1 MSYVGKRAIDRQCL
15 VNLEPDMLRG
25 EDQDGGG
32 GFSCGGDSP
41 QQSSRRWE
49 NQGPLRRIC
58 YEFSVVASQLK
69 RAEAT
74 KGDSKQVDDIVAL
87 WRKRSELAKRI
98 VEAAASTIE
107 DVVLKMAMTEFLL
120 LEGDLRVGL
129 IPQCLEECDRAL
141 AQEGDG
147 EPCLEAL
154 ERELWALCERVEHQ
168 TAALEARWDC
178 VEQSEEVGGPNDAR
192 ADFSLARAW
201 NELNESIWSVARY
214 ETMTPIGLRAKGTMF
229 RDLLALVGAM
239 DGLSALQE
247 LIPARLR
254 SPGISSPSRE
264 RLADA
269 SPFRGVIAEEF
280 SFAPDPLKRRA
291 SDDLEVHPMPRH
303 FLIAMSVSLVA
314 LSTPAFAGPGDSSN
328 SGGVVQSGRSEP
340 GIVSPAPPGARFG
353 E

>member
-1 MSYVGKRAIDRQCL
+1 MRRHMVGSGLILFVRYQVVELYWLWWFIPDRHPYGNAVPEVAAYSRKGLSFMSYVGKRAIDRQCS

-49 NQGPLRRIC
+49 NQGPLWRIC

-147 EPCLEAL
+147 EPCFEAL

-178 VEQSEEVGGPNDAR
+178 VEQSKEVGGPNDAR

-214 ETMTPIGLRAKGTMF
+214 ETMTPVGLRAKGTMF

-239 DGLSALQE
+239 DGLSALQDSY
-247 LIPARLR
+247 LRDFDHLAYRRLHGKD
-254 SPGISSPSRE
+254 S
-264 RLADA
+264 
-269 SPFRGVIAEEF
+269 
-280 SFAPDPLKRRA
+280 
-291 SDDLEVHPMPRH
+291 PMPRR
-303 FLIAMSVSLVA
+303 SV
-314 LSTPAFAGPGDSSN
+314 
-328 SGGVVQSGRSEP
+328 E
-340 GIVSPAPPGARFG
+340 
-353 E
+353 